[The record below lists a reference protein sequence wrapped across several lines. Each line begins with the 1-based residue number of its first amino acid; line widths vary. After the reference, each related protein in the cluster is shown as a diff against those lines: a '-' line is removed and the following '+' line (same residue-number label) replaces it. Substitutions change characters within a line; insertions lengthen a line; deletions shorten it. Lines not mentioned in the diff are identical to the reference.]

1 VTVLVVLGAVACVAA
16 IGYMLVV
23 LFRPEIF

>member
-1 VTVLVVLGAVACVAA
+1 VTVLIALAAVACVAA

-23 LFRPEIF
+23 LFRPEKF

>member
-1 VTVLVVLGAVACVAA
+1 VTVLFALGAVACVAA

-23 LFRPEIF
+23 LLRPETF